1 MARRSG
7 GDAAIRRAEALARR
21 PPGSVTTAEWSA
33 ALAEHHGLAIAA
45 TARAVQAHRAT
56 DQLPALAVALA
67 RLYEAEDPQA
77 HGKLAALTS
86 LDELG
91 WEDPS
96 PFLRAVAHVQME
108 PVWGGRIDAAAP
120 LRIRA
125 AQGLVRLGHHAL
137 WRILGDLLVDDVA
150 EVRGAASQLLG
161 QVGGERAA
169 LQLRLRVRLPEDRE
183 HAEVMGDHVAGLL
196 ACEGETALPLAV
208 ARLQSDEL
216 AEAQA
221 VALAIG
227 ASRLPAA
234 LAPLAD
240 RLDDSIDRRLRRAC
254 IDGIALLRSPAA
266 AELLLARLAEADA
279 EEGSE
284 LLAALRVYRD
294 RPEVVKRASA
304 AVARTRHRSWREVWD
319 VPGEAGGGDPQA

>member
-1 MARRSG
+1 MARRAG

-21 PPGSVTTAEWSA
+21 AHGAVTAAEWSA
-33 ALAEHHGLAIAA
+33 ALAERHGLAIAA
-45 TARAVQAHRAT
+45 ASRAVQAHRAVAC
-56 DQLPALAVALA
+56 LPDLAAALA

-77 HGKLAALTS
+77 HGKLAALTT

-91 WEDPS
+91 WDDPA
-96 PFLRAVAHVQME
+96 PFLRAVAHQQWE

-120 LRIRA
+120 LRVRA
-125 AQGLVRLGHHAL
+125 AQGMVRLGHHAL
-137 WRILGDLLVDDVA
+137 WRILGDLLVDGVA
-150 EVRGAASQLLG
+150 EVRGAAAQLLG
-161 QVGGERAA
+161 QVGGERAV

-196 ACEGETALPLAV
+196 ACAGEEGLPLAV
-208 ARLQSDEL
+208 ARLASDEL

-234 LAPLAD
+234 LAPLTA
-240 RLDDSIDRRLRRAC
+240 RLESAIDRRLRRTC
-254 IDGIALLRSPAA
+254 IDAIALLRSPTAA
-266 AELLLARLAEADA
+266 AVLLERLTEADA
-279 EEGSE
+279 EEGVE

-294 RPEVVKRASA
+294 RPEVVQQVGA
-304 AVARTRHRSWREVWD
+304 AVARTGHRRWREVWD
-319 VPGEAGGGDPQA
+319 VPGEAGDGGPPA